1 MLMGFKWLCPACGH
15 VNEYKGK
22 KTTNVVVRCLVC
34 KEDIKASS
42 HIYGRESL
50 PQLPKTTNELPRTT
64 EYKSSMIHRPSKIQV
79 PIDNVNWVL
88 ILKILDRGYSTIK
101 NKPEVKAEKGGYYF
115 DSLTWEAEIKKI
127 EEIAK
132 VMKLMGDANE

>member
-1 MLMGFKWLCPACGH
+1 MGFKWLCPCGTENQYDGNKTVTAITTCKDCRTKARIWKYRILKPQKPH
-15 VNEYKGK
+15 ETTEIPQ
-22 KTTNVVVRCLVC
+22 KTT
-34 KEDIKASS
+34 I
-42 HIYGRESL
+42 
-50 PQLPKTTNELPRTT
+50 
-64 EYKSSMIHRPSKIQV
+64 IHRPSKVSV

-101 NKPEVKAEKGGYYF
+101 NKPGVKAKKGGYYF

-132 VMKLMGDANE
+132 VMKLMGDEK

>member
-1 MLMGFKWLCPACGH
+1 MGFKWLCQCGTTNQYNGNLTKDAITTCPECH
-15 VNEYKGK
+15 IKQRIWNLKVVEPQKPHETTEIPQ
-22 KTTNVVVRCLVC
+22 KTT
-34 KEDIKASS
+34 I
-42 HIYGRESL
+42 
-50 PQLPKTTNELPRTT
+50 
-64 EYKSSMIHRPSKIQV
+64 IHRPSKIQV

-101 NKPEVKAEKGGYYF
+101 NKPGVKAKKGGYYF

-132 VMKLMGDANE
+132 VMKLMGDEK